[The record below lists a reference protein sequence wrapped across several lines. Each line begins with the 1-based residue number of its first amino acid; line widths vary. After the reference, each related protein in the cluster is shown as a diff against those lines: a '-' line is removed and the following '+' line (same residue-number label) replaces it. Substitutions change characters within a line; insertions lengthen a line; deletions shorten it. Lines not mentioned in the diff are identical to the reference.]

1 MTGMNFSLKVS
12 TCCCLLAFF
21 FFFPLFF
28 SLVSSFMLNIFLP
41 MQLKKTMEQSCHFGD
56 QWSWCV
62 NCIFPVFSLIFCYF
76 AQFVRGWTHPTLSF
90 GNSSHIYL
98 QVQCRSISWTLKF
111 GMPFSRLY
119 MVVFWGP
126 LIVSERWQFRMLLFS
141 CPKLFMKSSLIL
153 DEHNHTSFKVNCLPC
168 YFLFMILPSFLA
180 SLEIGQC

>member
-1 MTGMNFSLKVS
+1 MNFSLKVS
-12 TCCCLLAFF
+12 TCCCLLFF
-21 FFFPLFF
+21 FFFFFLFFPLFF
-28 SLVSSFMLNIFLP
+28 SLVFSFMLNIFLP
-41 MQLKKTMEQSCHFGD
+41 MQLKKTTEQLCHFGD

-111 GMPFSRLY
+111 GIPFSQLY

-126 LIVSERWQFRMLLFS
+126 LIVLERWQFRMHEIFS
-141 CPKLFMKSSLIL
+141 HFRWTQSYI
-153 DEHNHTSFKVNCLPC
+153 
-168 YFLFMILPSFLA
+168 I
-180 SLEIGQC
+180 